1 MDIVFENVSN
11 YDKHINILFAGEEGV
26 GKSSLINTILKENKA
41 PISDMHTKTWQLTR
55 YSINVNELVL
65 NLFDIPGIE
74 GKYSDET
81 IAAELK
87 GYRFDIIVCCLD
99 GTRIRPNGMVRKSIS
114 FIKKYLSNTP
124 VLFVVTKENKLLLE
138 TNRINEVKS
147 SVRENANHHFKH
159 FGLVSVGNNLPFIK
173 THTFWQELI
182 TCIPQFEQ
190 VITINFMK
198 YQKEEDNILMN
209 LQEYITI
216 NYKSIPEIE
225 QKLRIKEH
233 RIKNMKLV
241 FGFFAYLYVIL
252 CTITLV
258 SSVTCDFFHIAQ
270 ACAVFFILVLVVL
283 KIVIWIYST
292 NNYGIFPISI
302 DDLETDTGIFSGIIN
317 YVSKDKFYTRLN
329 GIISLNNSVYCVN
342 LNNQTCCAF
351 ELCDYKFFNKYSQIM
366 NV

>member
-1 MDIVFENVSN
+1 MDIVFENVPE

-26 GKSSLINTILKENKA
+26 GKSSLINTILKKNKA
-41 PISDMHTKTWQLTR
+41 PVSDMHTKTWQLTR

-81 IAAELK
+81 IGEELK

-114 FIKKYLSNTP
+114 FIKKYLSNIP
-124 VLFVVTKENKLLLE
+124 VLFVVTKENTLLLE

-147 SVRENANHHFKH
+147 SVRENANQHFKH
-159 FGLVSVGNNLPFIK
+159 FGLASVGDNLPFIR
-173 THTFWQELI
+173 THTFWQEMI
-182 TCIPQFEQ
+182 TCIPQFEK
-190 VITINFMK
+190 VVTINFMK
-198 YQKEEDNILMN
+198 YEKDEDNILMN

-225 QKLRIKEH
+225 QRLRVKEYI
-233 RIKNMKLV
+233 IKNMKLV
-241 FGFFAYLYVIL
+241 FGFFSYLYVIL

-258 SSVTCDFFHIAQ
+258 SGVTCDFFHIAQ
-270 ACAVFFILVLVVL
+270 ACAIFFILVLVVL
-283 KIVIWIYST
+283 KIVIWMYST
-292 NNYGIFPISI
+292 NKYGIFPISI
-302 DDLETDTGIFSGIIN
+302 DNLETDTGIFSGIIN

-329 GIISLNNSVYCVN
+329 GIITLNNSVHTVN
-342 LNNQTCCAF
+342 LNNETCCAF
-351 ELCDYKFFNKYSQIM
+351 ELCDHKFFNKYSEIM